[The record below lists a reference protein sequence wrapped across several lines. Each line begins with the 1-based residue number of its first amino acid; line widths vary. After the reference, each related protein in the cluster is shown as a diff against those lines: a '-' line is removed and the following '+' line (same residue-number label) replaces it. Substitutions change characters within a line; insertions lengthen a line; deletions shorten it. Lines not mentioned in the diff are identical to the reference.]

1 MPTSASYSSKASGD
15 NKLKQ
20 NLLPYPVLPL
30 AETLE
35 RFLLTAQ
42 PLLTEKE
49 FELQKKITKEF
60 KDKEGDEL
68 QELLEKVGKEEK
80 NWLGHRWQKTAY
92 LKYRDPVTVYV
103 SPGMTFPLQK
113 FNNTEEYIDFVAKAI
128 HGLGEF
134 KLVTDEGKIP
144 VAKIG
149 KNELDNGQFGLVYG
163 TCRIPAR
170 TCDKMSYN
178 PCSKHFVV
186 MYKNNVRIILEKTY
200 IYIYYIMLFPN

>member
-1 MPTSASYSSKASGD
+1 MATSATYSSKASGD
-15 NKLKQ
+15 NKPKQ
-20 NLLPYPVLPL
+20 NLLTYPVLPL
-30 AETLE
+30 DEVLE
-35 RFLLTAQ
+35 RFMLTAQ
-42 PLLTEKE
+42 PVLTEQE

-60 KDKEGDEL
+60 KKKEGDQL
-68 QELLEKVGKEEK
+68 QELLEKVGKKEK
-80 NWLGHRWQKTAY
+80 NWLGQRWQKTAY

-113 FNNTEEYIDFVAKAI
+113 FNNIEEYIDFVAKSI

-134 KLVTDEGKIP
+134 KIITDEGKIP

-178 PCSKHFVV
+178 PCSKHFIV
-186 MYKNNVRIILEKTY
+186 MYKNNVRIIKEKIHLLY
-200 IYIYYIMLFPN
+200 NVIS

>member
-1 MPTSASYSSKASGD
+1 MKPASANYSNKAAGD
-15 NKLKQ
+15 NKPKQ

-30 AETLE
+30 NELLD

-42 PLLTEKE
+42 PVLTEQE

-60 KDKEGDEL
+60 KDNEGDQL

-113 FNNTEEYIDFVAKAI
+113 FNNVEEYIEFVAKAI

-134 KLVTDEGKIP
+134 KIMTDEGKIP

-163 TCRIPAR
+163 TCRVPAR
-170 TCDKMSYN
+170 ICDKISYN
-178 PCSKHFVV
+178 PDSKHFIV
-186 MYKNNVRIILEKTY
+186 MYKNNVRIIIEKPYTF
-200 IYIYYIMLFPN
+200 IF

>member
-1 MPTSASYSSKASGD
+1 MPASANYSNKAAGD
-15 NKLKQ
+15 NKPKQ

-30 AETLE
+30 NETLE
-35 RFLLTAQ
+35 RFMLTAQ
-42 PLLTEKE
+42 PVLTEQE

-60 KDKEGDEL
+60 KDNEGDQL

-92 LKYRDPVTVYV
+92 LKYRDPVTVFV

-113 FNNTEEYIDFVAKAI
+113 FNNVEEYIEFVAKAI

-134 KLVTDEGKIP
+134 KIITDEGKIP

-163 TCRIPAR
+163 TCRVPAR
-170 TCDKMSYN
+170 ICDKISYN
-178 PCSKHFVV
+178 PCSKHFIV
-186 MYKNNVRIILEKTY
+186 MYKNNVRFIIEKTY
-200 IYIYYIMLFPN
+200 TFII